1 MAKDAIALLR
11 DDHRSLRAMFDEYEK
26 LGTRARKAKEAVRDR
41 IVEALS
47 VHAAIEERVFYPLV
61 LDKLPDHEESL
72 LEGMEEHT
80 LAEQLLA
87 QVAHMDVDDRW
98 FRPKMMV
105 LGDVVRHHMREEE
118 REIFPAV
125 REGFTKTQLVE
136 LGDTLRDERRVAPTV
151 PPPSAQAVAVVE
163 NATDR
168 AQSLVH
174 KITAPLRSIAS

>member
-1 MAKDAIALLR
+1 
-11 DDHRSLRAMFDEYEK
+11 
-26 LGTRARKAKEAVRDR
+26 
-41 IVEALS
+41 
-47 VHAAIEERVFYPLV
+47 
-61 LDKLPDHEESL
+61 
-72 LEGMEEHT
+72 
-80 LAEQLLA
+80 
-87 QVAHMDVDDRW
+87 
-98 FRPKMMV
+98 MMV

-125 REGFTKTQLVE
+125 REGLTRTQLVE